1 MDQKIISI
9 LIYSG
14 GFFLAYIN
22 SLTWKSMNIA
32 EMLSHLSVI
41 PLNPTHNSSDETRR
55 APYGIGTAGIKK
67 TMGKNYDNTNNYSDY
82 I

>member
-1 MDQKIISI
+1 
-9 LIYSG
+9 
-14 GFFLAYIN
+14 
-22 SLTWKSMNIA
+22 MNIA

-55 APYGIGTAGIKK
+55 APYGIGTAGILKKK

>member
-1 MDQKIISI
+1 
-9 LIYSG
+9 
-14 GFFLAYIN
+14 
-22 SLTWKSMNIA
+22 MNIA
-32 EMLSHLSVI
+32 EMLSLLSVI